1 MEYRTD
7 NLILRP
13 VTEEDLAEVARTW
26 PSGHHPLSDE
36 EARAE
41 ITRMQQTHSR
51 NTAGRLHHL
60 CLAVFDKNDPR
71 TIRGWVGL
79 DGRRNPSEPEIFVL
93 LQDKDLRGK
102 GNGTQCMKLL
112 FRIAAEE
119 YALSVVHGGCHKEN
133 TASARAMEKAGM
145 ILCGHAED
153 GGLRYMYKKS

>member
-1 MEYRTD
+1 
-7 NLILRP
+7 
-13 VTEEDLAEVARTW
+13 
-26 PSGHHPLSDE
+26 
-36 EARAE
+36 
-41 ITRMQQTHSR
+41 MQQTHSR
-51 NTAGRLHHL
+51 NTTGRLHHL

-102 GNGTQCMKLL
+102 GHGTQCMKLL

-145 ILCGHAED
+145 ILCGHDED